1 MPSPQPPFEKL
12 DIARLSD
19 QFTAPTK
26 VARRNLLVASSL
38 AIGLSVEGLRFVNVL
53 GVNLSDTTSAQL
65 AIGAI
70 GVIALYEFCSF
81 IVYGVIDQRS
91 WRLMADSIVHR
102 FTADSLNE
110 IGKATISVRS
120 QLDYIRGK
128 MTSDA
133 DSVVDAI
140 KSQSGVIDRVVLKAD
155 EQVSSYVEQI
165 AELGRRVA
173 VLNRFQLGRIYLVDW
188 GVPLLLG
195 SLGVYR
201 NLDSMRAFVVAV
213 FS

>member
-1 MPSPQPPFEKL
+1 MRSPQPPFEKL
-12 DIARLSD
+12 DITKLSD
-19 QFTAPTK
+19 QFAGPTR
-26 VARRNLLVASSL
+26 VARRNLLIASSL
-38 AIGLSVEGLRFVNVL
+38 AIGLSVEGLRFGNVF
-53 GVNLSDTTSAQL
+53 GVDLSDTTSAQL

-91 WRLMADSIVHR
+91 WRLSADAMVHR
-102 FTADSLNE
+102 FAADALNE
-110 IGKATISVRS
+110 IRGATVGVQN
-120 QLDYIRGK
+120 QLGYIRGK

-140 KSQSGVIDRVVLKAD
+140 KSQSGVIDDVVLKAD
-155 EQVSSYVEQI
+155 EQVDNYVAQI
-165 AELGRRVA
+165 TELGRRVA

-188 GVPLLLG
+188 GIPLVLG
-195 SLGVYR
+195 TLSVYR
-201 NLDSMRAFVVAV
+201 NLGSMKVFVLAV